1 MRRTDMGALEREERK
16 LAGLSKALR
25 QAQFDARVA
34 LARFQ
39 AACEGWDIPRPED
52 LMDLLGG
59 YTRAHRL
66 CEDIGRE
73 VLLQEE
79 AVAAM
84 LGGADC

>member
-1 MRRTDMGALEREERK
+1 
-16 LAGLSKALR
+16 
-25 QAQFDARVA
+25 
-34 LARFQ
+34 
-39 AACEGWDIPRPED
+39 
-52 LMDLLGG
+52 MDLLGG

-66 CEDIGRE
+66 YEDIGRE